1 MKKSDFYHIHVNVFK
16 ISEFSKEKLIEA
28 GFFYDP
34 FVPLESSYAPP
45 EHYSCETRDK
55 KLMKQAWGKGLG
67 ILEQDNVFKGYIEC
81 EILSEQ
87 FSIKYTDD
95 RDKNPESNCQF
106 PLPQYKIVDV
116 PLNKYKQADL
126 HIKRDKATPRD
137 ELDTLLLKSGF
148 YEVWT
153 PRNRIYTLQLE
164 SAKDAKSIFM
174 QLKNYFHL
182 RGGIKQLNF
191 EVIRNLVRFP
201 NDFKMAKY
209 LPKGQCGFFD
219 KGYQSQ

>member
-1 MKKSDFYHIHVNVFK
+1 MLNKKNDFYHVHINVFN
-16 ISEFSKEKLIEA
+16 ISNSSKQKLINA

-45 EHYSCETRDK
+45 EHYSCETFDK
-55 KLMKQAWGKGLG
+55 QLMKQSWKNGLA
-67 ILEQDNVFKGYIEC
+67 ILEQDNQFEGYIEC
-81 EILSEQ
+81 EILSKE

-95 RDKNPESNCQF
+95 KVKKSNLTCQF

-126 HIKRDKATPRD
+126 HVKRDKATPRD
-137 ELDTLLLKSGF
+137 ELDTLLLNSGF

-164 SAKDAKSIFM
+164 SAKDAKSIFL
-174 QLKNYFHL
+174 QLKKYFHL

-191 EVIRNLVRFP
+191 EVIRSLVRFP

-209 LPKGQCGFFD
+209 LPKGQCM
-219 KGYQSQ
+219 